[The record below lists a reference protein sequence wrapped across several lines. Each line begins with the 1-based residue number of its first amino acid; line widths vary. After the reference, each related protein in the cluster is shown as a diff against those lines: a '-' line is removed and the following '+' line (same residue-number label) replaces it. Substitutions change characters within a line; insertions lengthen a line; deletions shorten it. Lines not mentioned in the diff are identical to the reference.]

1 MKLNKKSFKLTVSIV
16 CAFVLLA
23 VCARVTE
30 RALPASAQTGE
41 KPVSAHIESVI
52 VGNGEHIYPK
62 LRHIVAQ
69 CRGTVEPWI
78 CGRLIFVIA
87 DKGLLI

>member
-41 KPVSAHIESVI
+41 KPVI
-52 VGNGEHIYPK
+52 VLDAGHDGYA
-62 LRHIVAQ
+62 LSGVA
-69 CRGTVEPWI
+69 I
-78 CGRLIFVIA
+78 
-87 DKGLLI
+87 